1 MRLRILRTVCCVC
14 IYLKLFRFAFHKSG
28 YAYASIFVHGML
40 YVDGQI
46 NCKKLSECWVKDVPH
61 QRLVDFLNH
70 GYVQLQPLN
79 DRRVEMT
86 VSLMLHHTPHQQD
99 LLGDYVLFS
108 IDPSDFKKYK
118 GKQTQ
123 GVHYTGDSTGVFLA
137 QTFVL
142 SSFIYGQSC
151 VPFKKILYW
160 GKKGVPK
167 GRCLSKNRI
176 YLKLSTK
183 AEKVPVGEKKRIAV
197 FDAAGCNRSVLPYYH
212 KSSAWLGSVCRFPRI
227 RNITLEDGK
236 TVHIRTYL
244 DTLTQDD
251 FVCRTITG
259 KDVWAHTLTVT
270 VPSLSCLGTIRLV
283 VIQDEAGNLNQK
295 TFRVLMTD
303 VLELSME
310 QILVIY
316 LRRWKQETYHQIIKD
331 RLGVR
336 TYKHRK
342 LKAVMR
348 LLELA
353 DLAYCFLEYRRLKT
367 KGWQDSLSEIRND
380 LLRDFEQ
387 KIALQYH
394 LPLPKHAQQAA

>member
-1 MRLRILRTVCCVC
+1 MRLRILCTVCCVRM
-14 IYLKLFRFAFHKSG
+14 YLKLFRFAFHKSG
-28 YAYASIFVHGML
+28 YRYASMFVHGML
-40 YVDGQI
+40 YLEGQV
-46 NCKKLSECWVKDVPH
+46 NCKKLCECWIKDVQH

-70 GYVQLQPLN
+70 GYFQLRQVN
-79 DRRVEMT
+79 EKRVDMM
-86 VSLMLHHTPHQQD
+86 VSLTLHHKQNQQD

-118 GKQTQ
+118 NKQTQ
-123 GVHYTGDSTGVFLA
+123 GVHYTGDGTGAFKA
-137 QTFVL
+137 QTFVM

-167 GRCLSKNRI
+167 GRQLSKNRI
-176 YLKLSTK
+176 YLKLSSK
-183 AEKVPVGEKKRIAV
+183 AEKVPVGGKKRIAV
-197 FDAAGCNRSVLPYYH
+197 FDAAGCNRTVLPYYH
-212 KSSAWLGSVCRFPRI
+212 SSPDWLGSVCKFPRI

-236 TVHIRTYL
+236 TLHIRTYL
-244 DTLTQDD
+244 DELTQDD
-251 FVCRTITG
+251 FEIREIAG
-259 KDVWAHTLTVT
+259 KQVWSHTLTAK
-270 VPSLSCLGTIRLV
+270 VPSLSCLGMIRLV
-283 VIQDEAGNLNQK
+283 VIQDEPGNLNQK

-303 VLELSME
+303 VMELSVE
-310 QILVIY
+310 QILLIY

-342 LKAVMR
+342 VKAVMR

-353 DLAYCFLEYRRLKT
+353 DIAYCFLEYRRLKA
-367 KGWQDSLSEIRND
+367 KEWQASLSEIRNG
-380 LLRDFEQ
+380 LIYDFEK

-394 LPLPKHAQQAA
+394 LPFPKHAQQAA

>member
-1 MRLRILRTVCCVC
+1 VCV
-14 IYLKLFRFAFHKSG
+14 YLKLFRFAFHTAG
-28 YAYASIFVHGML
+28 YAYGSIFVHGML
-40 YVDGQI
+40 YAEGQI
-46 NCKKLSECWVKDVPH
+46 NCKKLSECWVKDIQH

-70 GYVQLQPLN
+70 GYFQLRQLN
-79 DRRVEMT
+79 DTRVELT
-86 VSLMLHHTPHQQD
+86 LSLMFQHKPHQQD
-99 LLGDYVLFS
+99 LLGKYILFS

-118 GKQTQ
+118 NTQTQ
-123 GVHYTGDSTGVFLA
+123 GVHYTGDGTGVFKA
-137 QTFVL
+137 QTYVM

-167 GRCLSKNRI
+167 GRQLSKNRI
-176 YLKLSTK
+176 YLKLSSK
-183 AEKVPVGEKKRIAV
+183 AEKIPVGDKKRMAV

-212 KSSAWLGSVCRFPRI
+212 SSSDWLGSVCKFPRI
-227 RNITLEDGK
+227 RNMTLEDGK
-236 TVHIRTYL
+236 TLHIRKYL
-244 DTLTQDD
+244 DALTQDN
-251 FVCRTITG
+251 FELRKIAG
-259 KDVWAHTLTVT
+259 KQVWAHTLSAK
-270 VPSLSCLGTIRLV
+270 VPSLSFLGTIRLV
-283 VIQDEAGNLNQK
+283 VIQDDPGNLNQK
-295 TFRVLMTD
+295 TFRGLMTD
-303 VLELSME
+303 VLELSVE

-367 KGWQDSLSEIRND
+367 KEWQDSLSEIRND

-394 LPLPKHAQQAA
+394 LPLPKHAQQVA

>member
-1 MRLRILRTVCCVC
+1 VCV
-14 IYLKLFRFAFHKSG
+14 YLNLFRFAFHKAG
-28 YAYASIFVHGML
+28 YAYAGIFVHGML
-40 YVDGQI
+40 YGEGQI
-46 NCKKLSECWVKDVPH
+46 NCKKLSEWWVKDVPH

-70 GYVQLQPLN
+70 GFFQLRQLN
-79 DRRVEMT
+79 DKRIKMT
-86 VSLMLHHTPHQQD
+86 LSLMLQHTPHQQD

-108 IDPSDFKKYK
+108 IDPSEFKKYK
-118 GKQTQ
+118 RKQTQ
-123 GVHYTGDSTGVFLA
+123 GVHYTGDRTGVFLA
-137 QTFVL
+137 QTFVM

-176 YLKLSTK
+176 YLKLSAR
-183 AEKVPVGEKKRIAV
+183 AEKVPLGGKQRIAV
-197 FDAAGCNRSVLPYYH
+197 FDAAGCNRTVLPYYH
-212 KSSAWLGSVCRFPRI
+212 KSSAWLGSVCKFPRI

-236 TVHIRTYL
+236 TLHIRTYL
-244 DTLTQDD
+244 DTLTQNE
-251 FVCRTITG
+251 FVGRTIAD
-259 KDVWAHTLTVT
+259 KEVWSHSLTVT
-270 VPSLSCLGTIRLV
+270 VPSLSCLGPIQLV
-283 VIQDEAGNLNQK
+283 VIQDEPGNLDQK

-303 VLELSME
+303 VLELSVE
-310 QILVIY
+310 QILLIY

-367 KGWQDSLSEIRND
+367 REWQDSLSEIRNE
-380 LLRDFEQ
+380 LLRDFER